1 MSDEGIEKIVS
12 HIQAEAAKEISEILG
27 EAQAEADKIKKAA
40 QEKVER
46 EADKIL
52 SDGKRAASLE
62 EQRMLAET
70 RIQVRRKRMD
80 AQEEAIDSSFAE
92 ARKALEELTETG
104 KRDGLAYKDILFN
117 LIVSASEAVAGKKLQ
132 LVLNQRDRKS
142 FKKEMLAEVTREVNK
157 RTGRQNSL
165 ALADE
170 PAPFLG
176 GVVVR
181 DVENS
186 VEVDHTLETKLS
198 RLRESMRVEVAKIL
212 FGDRL

>member
-12 HIQAEAAKEISEILG
+12 YIQAEAAKQISEILG
-27 EAQAEADKIKKAA
+27 EAQTEADKIKKAA

-52 SDGKRAASLE
+52 LDGKRAASLE
-62 EQRMLAET
+62 EQRMLAEK

-92 ARKALEELTETG
+92 ARKVLEELTEKG
-104 KRDGLAYKDILFN
+104 KRDNLAYKDILFN
-117 LIVSASEAVAGKKLQ
+117 LIVSASEAVAGKKLE

-142 FKKEMLAEVTREVNK
+142 FKEEMLAEITREVGK
-157 RTGRQNSL
+157 RTGRDMSL
-165 ALADE
+165 DLADE
-170 PAPFLG
+170 PAQFLG

-181 DVENS
+181 DLENS

-198 RLRESMRVEVAKIL
+198 RLRESMRVEVAQIL

>member
-1 MSDEGIEKIVS
+1 MSNEGIEKIVS

-27 EAQAEADKIKKAA
+27 EAQTEADTIRKAA
-40 QEKVER
+40 QEKAER
-46 EADKIL
+46 EAGKIL

-92 ARKALEELTETG
+92 ARKALEELTEKG
-104 KRDGLAYKDILFN
+104 KRDRVVYKDILFN
-117 LIVSASEAVAGKKLQ
+117 LIASASEIVAGKKLE
-132 LVLNQRDRKS
+132 LVLNQKD
-142 FKKEMLAEVTREVNK
+142 KKAFMGEVLAEITKVVNE
-157 RTGRQNSL
+157 RTGKDMSL

-170 PAPFLG
+170 PAQFIG
-176 GVVVR
+176 GVIVR
-181 DVENS
+181 DLENS
-186 VEVDHTLETKLS
+186 VEVDHTLETKLT

-212 FGDRL
+212 FGDSL

>member
-62 EQRMLAET
+62 EQRLLAET

-80 AQEEAIDSSFAE
+80 AQEEAIDSAFTES
-92 ARKALEELTETG
+92 RKALEELAEKG
-104 KRDGLAYKDILFN
+104 KRDGLAYQDVLFN
-117 LIVSASEAVAGKKLQ
+117 LIVSASEALAGKKLQ
-132 LVLNQRDRKS
+132 LVLNQRDRKAFS
-142 FKKEMLAEVTREVNK
+142 KEMLAELTSEVNK
-157 RTGRQNSL
+157 RTGRENSL

-181 DVENS
+181 DMENS

-198 RLRESMRVEVAKIL
+198 RLRESMRVEVAKVL
-212 FGDRL
+212 FGDSL

>member
-12 HIQAEAAKEISEILG
+12 HIQAESAKEISQILG
-27 EAQAEADKIKKAA
+27 EAQTEADKIKKDA

-80 AQEEAIDSSFAE
+80 AQEEAIESSFAE
-92 ARKALEELTETG
+92 ARKVLEELTEKG
-104 KRDGLAYKDILFN
+104 KRDNLIYKDILLN
-117 LIVSASEAVAGKKLQ
+117 LIITASEAVSGKKLE

-142 FKKEMLAEVTREVNK
+142 LKKATLAEITREFNK
-157 RTGRQNSL
+157 KTGTDMSL
-165 ALADE
+165 DLADE
-170 PAPFLG
+170 PAEFLG

-181 DVENS
+181 DLENS

>member
-27 EAQAEADKIKKAA
+27 EAQTEADKIKKAA
-40 QEKVER
+40 EEKVER

-52 SDGKRAASLE
+52 LDGKRAASLE
-62 EQRMLAET
+62 EQRMLAEK

-92 ARKALEELTETG
+92 ARKVLEELTEKG
-104 KRDGLAYKDILFN
+104 ERDNLAYKDILFN
-117 LIVSASEAVAGKKLQ
+117 LIVSASEAVAGKKLE

-142 FKKEMLAEVTREVNK
+142 FKEEMLAGITREVNK
-157 RTGRQNSL
+157 RTGRDMNL
-165 ALADE
+165 DLADE
-170 PAPFLG
+170 PAQFLG

-181 DVENS
+181 DLENS

-198 RLRESMRVEVAKIL
+198 RVRESMRVEVAKIL

>member
-12 HIQAEAAKEISEILG
+12 HIQAESAKEISQILG
-27 EAQAEADKIKKAA
+27 EAQTEADKIKKDA

-80 AQEEAIDSSFAE
+80 AQEEAINSSFAE
-92 ARKALEELTETG
+92 ARKVLEELTEKG
-104 KRDGLAYKDILFN
+104 KRDNLIYKDILLN
-117 LIVSASEAVAGKKLQ
+117 LIITASEAVSGKKLE

-142 FKKEMLAEVTREVNK
+142 LKKATLAEITREFNK
-157 RTGRQNSL
+157 KTGTDMSL
-165 ALADE
+165 DLADE
-170 PAPFLG
+170 PAEFLG

-181 DVENS
+181 DLENS

>member
-1 MSDEGIEKIVS
+1 MPDEGIEKIVS
-12 HIQAEAAKEISEILG
+12 HIQTEAAKEISEILG

-46 EADKIL
+46 EAGKIL

-80 AQEEAIDSSFAE
+80 AQEEAIDSSFAQ
-92 ARKALEELTETG
+92 ARKALEELTEKG
-104 KRDGLAYKDILFN
+104 KRDSFAYKDVLFN
-117 LIVSASEAVAGKKLQ
+117 LIVSASEAVAGRKLQ
-132 LVLNQRDRKS
+132 VVLNQRDRKS
-142 FKKEMLAEVTREVNK
+142 FKEEMLAGITTEVNK
-157 RTGRQNSL
+157 RTGRENSL

-176 GVVVR
+176 GVIVR

-186 VEVDHTLETKLS
+186 VEVDHTLETRLS
-198 RLRESMRVEVAKIL
+198 RLRESKRVEVAKIL

>member
-1 MSDEGIEKIVS
+1 MSDEGVDKIVS
-12 HIQAEAAKEISEILG
+12 YIQAEAEEEISQILG
-27 EAQAEADKIKKAA
+27 EAQTEADKIKKAA
-40 QEKVER
+40 ENKAGH

-62 EQRMLAET
+62 EQRMLAEK

-92 ARKALEELTETG
+92 ARKVLEELTEKG
-104 KRDGLAYKDILFN
+104 KRDGVAYKDILFN
-117 LIVSASEAVAGKKLQ
+117 LIVSASEVVAGKRLE

-142 FKKEMLAEVTREVNK
+142 FKKEMLEEITALVNE
-157 RTGRQNSL
+157 RTGRNMSL
-165 ALADE
+165 DLVDE
-170 PAPFLG
+170 PMQFLG

-186 VEVDHTLETKLS
+186 VEVDHTLETRLS
-198 RLRESMRVEVAKIL
+198 RLRESIRVDVAKIL
-212 FGDRL
+212 FGNRL

>member
-12 HIQAEAAKEISEILG
+12 HIQAEAAKEISEIVG
-27 EAQAEADKIKKAA
+27 EAQTEADKIKKAA

-52 SDGKRAASLE
+52 LDGKRAASLE
-62 EQRMLAET
+62 EQRMLAEK

-80 AQEEAIDSSFAE
+80 AQEEAIDNSFAE
-92 ARKALEELTETG
+92 ARKVLEELTEKG
-104 KRDGLAYKDILFN
+104 KRDNLAYKDILFN
-117 LIVSASEAVAGKKLQ
+117 LIVSASEAVAGKKLE

-142 FKKEMLAEVTREVNK
+142 FKEEMLAGITREVNK
-157 RTGRQNSL
+157 RTGRDMSL
-165 ALADE
+165 DLADE
-170 PAPFLG
+170 PAQFLG

-181 DVENS
+181 DLENS

>member
-12 HIQAEAAKEISEILG
+12 HIQAESAKEISQILG
-27 EAQAEADKIKKAA
+27 EAQTEADKIKKDA

-80 AQEEAIDSSFAE
+80 AQEEAINSSFAE
-92 ARKALEELTETG
+92 ARKVLEELTEKG
-104 KRDGLAYKDILFN
+104 KRDNLIYKDILLN
-117 LIVSASEAVAGKKLQ
+117 LIITASEAVSGKKLE

-142 FKKEMLAEVTREVNK
+142 LKKATLAEITREFNK
-157 RTGRQNSL
+157 KTGTDMSL
-165 ALADE
+165 DLADE
-170 PAPFLG
+170 PAEFLG

-181 DVENS
+181 DLENC

>member
-12 HIQAEAAKEISEILG
+12 HIQAEAAKEISEIVG
-27 EAQAEADKIKKAA
+27 EAQTEADKIKKAA

-92 ARKALEELTETG
+92 ARKVLEELTEKG
-104 KRDGLAYKDILFN
+104 KRDSFAYKDILFN
-117 LIVSASEAVAGKKLQ
+117 LIVSASEAVAGKKLE
-132 LVLNQRDRKS
+132 LVLNQRDRES
-142 FKKEMLAEVTREVNK
+142 FKKEMLAEITREVGK
-157 RTGRQNSL
+157 RTGRDMSL
-165 ALADE
+165 DLGD
-170 PAPFLG
+170 APMQFLG

-181 DVENS
+181 DLENS

-198 RLRESMRVEVAKIL
+198 RLRENMRVEVAKIL